1 MSENANPKAARPL
14 RRLFRYLS
22 GYRRSFWGA
31 VAASII
37 NKIFD
42 LMPPFLTAWIIDT
55 ALGEPPAWISARTG
69 LEGLWPTVVFIVG
82 LTLFVFLGES
92 LFEWFYK
99 RGFMRLAQRLQ
110 HDLRLD
116 TYGAL
121 QRRELAYFEEQRTGN
136 LLAMVNDDVNQLE
149 RFLNSVFN
157 EIIQL
162 LTLLVVAGWSLCS
175 VSLLLGLLSMA
186 PLPFIIAGSF
196 YYQQR
201 IAPHYRAVRES
212 VGRLAS
218 RLENNLSGISVIK
231 SFTAEAFELERVRQ
245 ASGKYRDAN
254 FRAIRWSSVY
264 VPVIRM
270 FIALGFGISLLLGA
284 YWVLYRPGTFS
295 VGSLAFFAMMIQRLL
310 WPVTRLGV
318 IFDELE
324 RARASARRIF
334 GLLDHPPRMREPERP
349 RSIDRSRGHLLLE
362 NVTFAYGPQ
371 GPPVLKNIHLDIPAG
386 EVIGIAGPTGGGKTT
401 LIKLLLRF
409 YDVQSGRILLD
420 GVDIRTL
427 PLQGLRRQFALVSQE
442 VYLFHGT
449 IRENIAYG
457 MPEKALADIEEAAR
471 RAEMHDFIRQ
481 LPRGYDTVVGERGI
495 KLSGG
500 QRQRLSIARALL
512 KEAPILILDEAT
524 SAVDTETERAIQQHL
539 QELTRNKTALLV
551 AHRLSTIRRADR
563 ILVIDRGTIAEQGKH
578 EDLLKLN
585 GIYADLWRIQLGE
598 TMATS

>member
-22 GYRRSFWGA
+22 GYRHSFWGS
-31 VAASII
+31 VGASIV
-37 NKIFD
+37 NKVFD

-55 ALGEPPAWISARTG
+55 AVGEPPAWIGAFTG
-69 LEGLWPTVVFIVG
+69 LEGLWPTVVFIIG
-82 LTLFVFLGES
+82 LTMIVFLGES
-92 LFEWFYK
+92 LFEWLYK
-99 RGFMRLAQRLQ
+99 RGFMRLAQRMQ

-116 TYGAL
+116 TYAAL

-157 EIIQL
+157 EVIQL

-175 VSLLLGLLSMA
+175 VSLPLGLLSMA

-196 YYQQR
+196 YYQSR
-201 IAPHYRAVRES
+201 IAPHYRDVREG

-231 SFTAEAFELERVRQ
+231 SFTAEAFELERVRE
-245 ASGKYRDAN
+245 ASGAYRDAN
-254 FRAIRWSSVY
+254 LRAIRWSSVY

-270 FIALGFGISLLLGA
+270 FIALGFGLSLLLGA

-318 IFDELE
+318 LFDELE

-334 GLLDHPPRMREPERP
+334 GLLDTPPRMREPAAPRP
-349 RSIDRSRGHLLLE
+349 VDRSRGHLQLE
-362 NVTFAYGPQ
+362 NVTFAYGS

-420 GVDIRTL
+420 GTDIRAL
-427 PLQGLRRQFALVSQE
+427 SLRDLRRQFALVSQE

-449 IRENIAYG
+449 VRENIAYG
-457 MPEKALADIEEAAR
+457 MPEKSLAAIEEAAG

-481 LPRGYDTVVGERGI
+481 LPQGYDTVVGERGI

-563 ILVIDRGTIAEQGKH
+563 ILVIDHGRIAEQGTH
-578 EDLLKLN
+578 EELLKQD

-598 TMATS
+598 AMTTS